1 MTEVNNEAKIT
12 DLMQQAED
20 ALQPYF
26 KENKN
31 IAYKNFKKVMSAF
44 TEHSVTESDFSGT
57 TGYGYDDVGRDKL
70 EEIYRD
76 VFKAED
82 ALVRTQII
90 SGTHAISLV
99 LLSILKHNDELL
111 YITGQP
117 YDTLEKVI
125 GNTEDDVGSLKETGV
140 TFKTVDL
147 KDDAFDTEGI
157 LKSINERT
165 KIVGIQRSRGYS
177 SRKSMTVDE
186 IEQVIKIIKA
196 EYPEVIVFVD
206 NCYGEFAETREP
218 LEAGADIIAGS
229 LIKNPGGG
237 IAKMGGYVAGRADLI
252 QRVSYRLTVPGVGKE
267 MGASLNALTDMYQ
280 GFFMAPHTVMESI
293 NGALLMSYVFEKL
306 NMDPSPKYTDK
317 RTDLIQSV
325 SFNSEEEM
333 ITFTQMIQ
341 KASPVNARFM
351 PIPDLIPGYQ
361 NPVIMAAGTFVQ
373 GASLELSAD
382 GPVREPYT
390 VYAQGGLHIEH
401 VKYALEMSL
410 TEMLEKNMIEL

>member
-1 MTEVNNEAKIT
+1 MNNEEKISNI
-12 DLMQQAED
+12 MNEAED

-26 KENKN
+26 KKNKD
-31 IAYKNFKKVMSAF
+31 IAYINFKKVMAAF

-57 TGYGYDDVGRDKL
+57 TGYGYDDIGRDKL

-99 LLSILKHNDELL
+99 LLSLLKHGDELL

-125 GNTEDDVGSLKETGV
+125 GNSEEDIGSLKEMGV
-140 TFKTVDL
+140 SFNTVDL
-147 KDDAFDTEGI
+147 KDNQFDTEAI
-157 LKSINERT
+157 LNSINEQT
-165 KIVGIQRSRGYS
+165 KIIGIQRSRGYS
-177 SRKSMTVDE
+177 SRKSMNISE
-186 IEQVIKIIKA
+186 IEEIITTIKEK
-196 EYPEVIVFVD
+196 YPNIIVFVD

-218 LEAGADIIAGS
+218 LEAGADIMAGS

-237 IAKMGGYVAGRADLI
+237 IAKMGGYVAGKEKLI
-252 QRVSYRLTVPGVGKE
+252 ERVSYRLTVPGVGKE

-293 NGALLMSYVFEKL
+293 NGALLMSYVFEQL
-306 NMDPSPKYTDK
+306 NMEPSPTYTEP

-325 SFNSEEEM
+325 SFNNEEEM

-341 KASPVNARFM
+341 KSSPVNARFM

-382 GPVREPYT
+382 GPIRPPYT

-410 TEMLEKNMIEL
+410 TELVEKNMIEI

>member
-1 MTEVNNEAKIT
+1 MNNEEKI
-12 DLMQQAED
+12 LKIMNEAEET
-20 ALQPYF
+20 LQPYF
-26 KENKN
+26 KKNKD
-31 IAYKNFKKVMSAF
+31 IAYINFKKVMAAF

-76 VFKAED
+76 VFKAQD

-99 LLSILKHNDELL
+99 LLSLLKHGDELL
-111 YITGQP
+111 YITGAP

-125 GNTEDDVGSLKETGV
+125 GNTEDDIGSLKEMGV

-147 KDDAFDTEGI
+147 KDDQFDTEAI
-157 LKSINERT
+157 LNSINENT
-165 KIVGIQRSRGYS
+165 KIIGIQRSRGYS
-177 SRKSMTVDE
+177 SRKSMNIDE
-186 IEQVIKIIKA
+186 IEEIIKTIK
-196 EYPEVIVFVD
+196 EKHPNIIIFVD

-218 LEAGADIIAGS
+218 LEAGADIMAGS

-237 IAKMGGYVAGRADLI
+237 LAKMGGYVAGKEELI
-252 QRVSYRLTVPGVGKE
+252 KRVSYRLTVPGVGKE

-293 NGALLMSYVFEKL
+293 NGALLMSYVFEQL
-306 NMDPSPKYTDK
+306 DMEPSPKYTEP

-325 SFNSEEEM
+325 SFNNEEEM

-382 GPVREPYT
+382 GPIRPPYT

-410 TEMLEKNMIEL
+410 TELAEKNMIEL

>member
-1 MTEVNNEAKIT
+1 MNNETKIT

-20 ALQPYF
+20 ALQPYI

-125 GNTEDDVGSLKETGV
+125 GNTKEDVGSLKEMGV

-147 KDDAFDTEGI
+147 KEDAFDTDQI

-237 IAKMGGYVAGRADLI
+237 LAKMGGYVAGRADLI
-252 QRVSYRLTVPGVGKE
+252 QCVSYRLTVPGVGKE

-325 SFNSEEEM
+325 SFNNEEEM

-382 GPVREPYT
+382 GPVRAPYT

-401 VKYALEMSL
+401 IKYALEMSL